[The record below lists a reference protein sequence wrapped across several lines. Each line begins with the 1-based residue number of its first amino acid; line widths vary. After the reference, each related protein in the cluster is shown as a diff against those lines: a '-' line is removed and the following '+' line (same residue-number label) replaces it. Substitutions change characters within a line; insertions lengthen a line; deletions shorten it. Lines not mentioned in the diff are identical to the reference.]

1 MSVKYI
7 LFALLLA
14 LSTANTV
21 LYATDAGVLF
31 AEALS
36 HQQQARHAQAIE
48 IYERLIASGKIS
60 SQLHQNLA
68 VAYAET
74 QQIGKAV
81 LHAERACRLEPRNED
96 AAANWR
102 SLHARVK
109 NAPAIN
115 ASSGVWAFIGLLSP
129 NGWCVAA
136 LAASLLL
143 AVMIFLKVQMRR
155 RYVGASASIALCL
168 FMAWA
173 YSQESPRAV
182 LLQPEI
188 SLRAEAGLQA
198 KETHKIYEGTSF
210 DILQTEGEWWQ
221 VRLSDGSIGWLPQ
234 NTAERVT
241 SDE

>member
-14 LSTANTV
+14 LSTAHTA

-36 HQQQARHAQAIE
+36 LQQQTRHAQAID
-48 IYERLIASGKIS
+48 IYERLLASGKIS
-60 SQLHQNLA
+60 AQLHQNLS

-81 LHAERACRLEPRNED
+81 LHAERAAALEPRDED
-96 AAANWR
+96 IAVNWR
-102 SLHARVK
+102 SLYARVK
-109 NAPAIN
+109 NAPAIG
-115 ASSGVWAFIGLLSP
+115 APSGLWAFVGLLSP
-129 NGWCVAA
+129 NGWCIAA

-143 AVMIFLKVQMRR
+143 AVLIFLKVQMRR

-173 YSQESPRAV
+173 NSQESPRAV

-188 SLRAEAGLQA
+188 SLRAEVGLQA

-210 DILQTEGEWWQ
+210 DIVQTEGEWWQ

-234 NTAERVT
+234 NTAEKV
-241 SDE
+241 